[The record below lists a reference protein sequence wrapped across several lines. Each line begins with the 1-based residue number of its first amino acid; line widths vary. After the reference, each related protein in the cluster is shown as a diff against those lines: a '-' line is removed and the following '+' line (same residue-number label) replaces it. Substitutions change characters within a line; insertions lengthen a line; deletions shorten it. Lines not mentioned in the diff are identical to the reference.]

1 MRIDKQAIAY
11 DDAVN
16 FLRQADPVLGQAIER
31 IGCCRLDEAAQQ
43 GNLFSALSRAI
54 IHQQISTKAAAAIYN
69 RFLLLYPHQPFPT
82 AQDILNTPD
91 EILRQAG
98 LSRPKVAYLKDLAQ
112 KVIDGLPTLV
122 ELEIMDDEAIVQALT
137 QVKGI
142 GRWTVQMLLIFRLQ
156 RQDVLPVDDLGVR
169 AGIRKIYGLQELP
182 TRQTTA
188 SLGEKWQPYRSV
200 ASWYLWRSLELP

>member
-1 MRIDKQAIAY
+1 MQIDRQAIAY

-16 FLRQADPVLGQAIER
+16 FLQQADPVLGQAIER
-31 IGCCRLDEAAQQ
+31 IGLCRLDEAAQQ
-43 GNLFSALSRAI
+43 GDLFSALSRAI

-69 RFLLLYPHQPFPT
+69 RFLLLYPHQPPT
-82 AQDILNTPD
+82 AQDILYTPD

-112 KVIDGLPTLV
+112 KVVDGLPTLV
-122 ELEIMDDEAIVQALT
+122 ELETIDDEAIVQILT

-169 AGIRKIYGLQELP
+169 AGIRKIYGLPELP
-182 TRQTTA
+182 HRQLVA
-188 SLGEKWQPYRSV
+188 SLGQKWQPYRSV
-200 ASWYLWRSLELP
+200 AAWYLWRSLEL

>member
-1 MRIDKQAIAY
+1 MQIDQQAIAY
-11 DDAVN
+11 DDAVK
-16 FLRQADPVLGQAIER
+16 FLQQADPVLGQAIER
-31 IGCCRLDEAAQQ
+31 IGCCRLDEVAQQ
-43 GNLFSALSRAI
+43 GDLFSALSRAI
-54 IHQQISTKAAAAIYN
+54 IHQQISTKAAAAIYK

-82 AQDILNTPD
+82 AQDILDTPD

-112 KVIDGLPTLV
+112 KVVDGLPTLA
-122 ELEIMDDEAIVQALT
+122 ELDTMDDEAIVQTLT

-169 AGIRKIYGLQELP
+169 AGIRKIYSLQELP
-182 TRQTTA
+182 NRQIVT